1 MDFATSLK
9 IGLKAILSNRLRSGL
24 TILGVVIGV
33 AAVIGVV
40 AVAQG
45 SQRQVTSQIESLGT
59 YLLTVSIR
67 GRGADR
73 VLTCDEVMELT
84 GGIDGVAGVSPVV
97 TGSATA
103 KYGTRKYECTLL
115 GVNEQYATVRDL
127 RLQTGRFLTQ
137 LDVSTR
143 QKVALL
149 GQNVVTEL
157 FGLSDPVG
165 KEVKLNGQT
174 FAVIGVLAPRGGGPA
189 GTEDDQVLIPVT
201 SAERLIGRRGVST
214 FYVKGRDKESVGQIS
229 AAISDRLYR
238 RFRDE
243 EAYRIFDQ
251 TQMLE
256 TITNISQT
264 LTLMLASIAFISLL
278 VGGIGIMNI
287 MLVSVVERT
296 REIGLR
302 KAVGATRRDVMRQ
315 FLIESALLSG
325 IGGVVGIITGA
336 TLARGIASAIKVP
349 AVFPWAGAGIAIALA
364 LAVGIGFGIYPA
376 SRAANLEPIEAL
388 RTE

>member
-9 IGLKAILSNRLRSGL
+9 MGLKALLSNRLRSAL

-40 AVAQG
+40 AIAQG

-67 GRGADR
+67 GRGADKM
-73 VLTCDEVMELT
+73 LTSDDVTELT
-84 GGIDGVAGVSPVV
+84 AGIDGIAGVSPVV

-103 KYGTRKYECTLL
+103 KYGTRKYDCSLL

-127 RLQTGRFLTQ
+127 QLETGRFFTQ
-137 LDVSTR
+137 IDISTR

-149 GQNVVTEL
+149 GQNVVAEL

-165 KEVKLNGQT
+165 KDIKLNGQT
-174 FAVIGVLAPRGGGPA
+174 FVVIGVLAPRGGGPA

-201 SAERLIGRRGVST
+201 SAERLVGRRGVST
-214 FYVKGRDKESVGQIS
+214 FYIRGQDKESVKQIS
-229 AAISDRLYR
+229 TAISDRLYR
-238 RFRDE
+238 RFRDQD
-243 EAYRIFDQ
+243 AYRIFDQ
-251 TQMLE
+251 TQMLQ
-256 TITNISQT
+256 TVTNVSQT

-296 REIGLR
+296 KEIGLR
-302 KAVGATRRDVMRQ
+302 KAVGATRRDIMSQ
-315 FLIESALLSG
+315 FLLESAMLSG
-325 IGGVVGIITGA
+325 VGGVLGIISGEILAGA
-336 TLARGIASAIKVP
+336 IASAIKVP
-349 AVFPWAGAGIAIALA
+349 AVFPWAGAGIALGLA
-364 LAVGIGFGIYPA
+364 LVVGIGFGIYPA
-376 SRAANLEPIEAL
+376 SRAANLAPIEAL

>member
-9 IGLKAILSNRLRSGL
+9 MGLKAIMSNRLRSGL

-59 YLLTVSIR
+59 YLLTVSVR
-67 GRGADR
+67 GRGADK

-84 GGIDGVAGVSPVV
+84 GGIDGIVGVSPVV

-103 KYGTRKYECTLL
+103 KYGTRKYDCSLL

-127 RLQTGRFLTQ
+127 RLETGRFLTQ
-137 LDVSTR
+137 IDISTR
-143 QKVALL
+143 QKVVLL
-149 GQNVVTEL
+149 GQNVGAEL
-157 FGLSDPVG
+157 FGPSDPVG
-165 KEVKLNGQT
+165 KEIKINGQT
-174 FAVIGVLAPRGGGPA
+174 FTVIGVLAPRGGGPA
-189 GTEDDQVLIPVT
+189 GTEDDHVLIPVT
-201 SAERLIGRRGVST
+201 SAERLLGRRGVST
-214 FYVKGRDKESVGQIS
+214 FYIKGQDKEAVEQIS
-229 AAISDRLYR
+229 TAISDRLYR
-238 RFRDE
+238 RFRDQD
-243 EAYRIFDQ
+243 AYRIFDQ

-256 TITNISQT
+256 TVTNISQT

-302 KAVGATRRDVMRQ
+302 KAVGATRGDVMRQ
-315 FLIESALLSG
+315 FLLESAMLSG

-336 TLARGIASAIKVP
+336 ILARGIASAIKVP
-349 AVFPWAGAGIAIALA
+349 AVFPWAGAGIALGLA

>member
-1 MDFATSLK
+1 MDFATTVK
-9 IGLKAILSNRLRSGL
+9 MGLKAILSNKLRSAL
-24 TILGVVIGV
+24 TILGVTIGV

-73 VLTCDEVMELT
+73 VLTYDEVMELT
-84 GGIDGVAGVSPVV
+84 AGIDGIAGVSPVV

-103 KYGTRKYECTLL
+103 KYGTHKYDCSLL
-115 GVNEQYATVRDL
+115 GVNEQYAIVRDMKPE
-127 RLQTGRFLTQ
+127 RGRFFTQ
-137 LDVSTR
+137 VDISTR

-157 FGLSDPVG
+157 FGLSDPLG
-165 KEVKLNGQT
+165 KEIKLNGQT
-174 FAVIGVLAPRGGGPA
+174 FVVIGVLAARGGGLA
-189 GTEDDQVLIPVT
+189 GSEDDQVLIPVT
-201 SAERLIGRRGVST
+201 SAERLMGRRGVST
-214 FYVKGRDKESVGQIS
+214 FYIKGQDKESVGQIS
-229 AAISDRLYR
+229 AAVSNRLYR

-251 TQMLE
+251 TQMLQ
-256 TITNISQT
+256 TVTNISQT
-264 LTLMLASIAFISLL
+264 LTLMLASIAFISLV

-296 REIGLR
+296 KEIGLR
-302 KAVGATRRDVMRQ
+302 KAIGATRRDIMRQ
-315 FLIESALLSG
+315 FLFESTMLSG
-325 IGGVVGIITGA
+325 IGGVVGIITG
-336 TLARGIASAIKVP
+336 TILARGIASAIKVP
-349 AVFPWAGAGIAIALA
+349 AIFPWAGAGIALGLA

-376 SRAANLEPIEAL
+376 RRAANLQPIEAL